1 MTDKREKTIRVTAT
15 FQKTFEEWPL
25 HWNPYT
31 NVIGGII
38 DLNLKVISSTQLCMA
53 KKESHNS

>member
-1 MTDKREKTIRVTAT
+1 MTDKREKTFRVTAT

-38 DLNLKVISSTQLCMA
+38 IDLSLKVISST
-53 KKESHNS
+53 